1 MRRFLTHK
9 ARSLLLRTAASSTPP
24 PYPLLP
30 AIGFSSSSS
39 SLLPSQYDIS
49 YLASLR
55 SPFSSSADSM
65 AASDSPIP
73 LTLDT
78 INPKVLK
85 CEYAVRGEI
94 VTLAQ
99 KLQQEIQ
106 ENPSSHP
113 FDEIIYCNIGNPQ
126 SLGQQPI
133 TFFREVLALCDHP
146 AILDSSETQG
156 LFSTDAIE
164 RAWNILDQI
173 PGRATGAYSHSQ
185 GIKGLRD
192 TIAASIEERDGFPA
206 DPNDI
211 FLTDGASPAVH
222 MMMQLLIRS
231 EKDGILCP
239 IPQYPLYSASIA
251 LHGGTLVPY
260 YLDEATGWGLNISD
274 VKKQLEAAKSKGITV
289 RALVVINPGNPTGQV
304 LAEDNQRA
312 LVEFCKKEGLVL
324 LADEVYQENI
334 YVPDKKF
341 HSFKKISRSMGYG
354 EKDISLVSFQSVSKG
369 YYGECGK
376 RGGYMEVTGFSPEI
390 REQIYK
396 VASVNLCSNISGQIL
411 ASLVM
416 SPPKIGDESYES
428 YSAEKNDILSSLA
441 RRAKTLEDALNSLEG
456 ISCNKAEGAMYL
468 FPRLHLPQKAIEAA
482 EAAKAAPDA
491 FYCRRLLNATG
502 IVVVPGSGFG
512 QVPGTWHLRCTI
524 LPQED
529 KIPAIVSHLTEFHEG
544 FMDEFRD

>member
-1 MRRFLTHK
+1 MRRFAVEK
-9 ARSLLLRTAASSTPP
+9 ARKLLAPHTDIFISASQHPISSSQIFLHLLSSAAFFLRFLNTKAT
-24 PYPLLP
+24 PYP
-30 AIGFSSSSS
+30 S
-39 SLLPSQYDIS
+39 
-49 YLASLR
+49 
-55 SPFSSSADSM
+55 DSM
-65 AASDSPIP
+65 ASTP

-78 INPKVLK
+78 INPKVLE

-94 VTLAQ
+94 VILAQ
-99 KLQQEIQ
+99 RLQE
-106 ENPSSHP
+106 ELKNNPNAHP
-113 FDEIIYCNIGNPQ
+113 FDEILYCNIGNPQ

-146 AILDSSETQG
+146 ALLDKAETRG
-156 LFSTDAIE
+156 LFSADSIE
-164 RAWNILDQI
+164 RASEILHQI

-185 GIKGLRD
+185 GIRGLRD
-192 TIAASIEERDGFPA
+192 KIAAGIEARDGYPA

-222 MMMQLLIRS
+222 TMMQLLIRS
-231 EKDGILCP
+231 KNDGILCP

-260 YLDEATGWGLNISD
+260 YLNEATGWGLEIAELKN
-274 VKKQLEAAKSKGITV
+274 QLEMAKSKGISV

-304 LAEDNQRA
+304 LAENNQKQI
-312 LVEFCKKEGLVL
+312 VDFCKDEGLVL

-334 YVPDKKF
+334 YVPDKQF
-341 HSFKKISRSMGYG
+341 HSFKKVARSMGYG

-396 VASVNLCSNISGQIL
+396 LASVNLCSNISGQIL

-416 SPPKIGDESYES
+416 NPPKVGDESYES
-428 YSAEKNDILSSLA
+428 YLAEKDAILSSLA
-441 RRAKTLEDALNSLEG
+441 RRAKQLEDAFNSLKG
-456 ISCNKAEGAMYL
+456 VTCNRAEGAMYL
-468 FPRLHLPQKAIEAA
+468 FPCIDLPKKAIEAA
-482 EAAKAAPDA
+482 KAVSTAPDA
-491 FYCRRLLNATG
+491 FYARRLLNATG
-502 IVVVPGSGFG
+502 IVVVPGSGFR
-512 QVPGTWHLRCTI
+512 QVPGTWHFRCTI

-529 KIPAIVSHLTEFHEG
+529 KIPAIVSRLTKFHKG
-544 FMDEFRD
+544 FMDEFCD